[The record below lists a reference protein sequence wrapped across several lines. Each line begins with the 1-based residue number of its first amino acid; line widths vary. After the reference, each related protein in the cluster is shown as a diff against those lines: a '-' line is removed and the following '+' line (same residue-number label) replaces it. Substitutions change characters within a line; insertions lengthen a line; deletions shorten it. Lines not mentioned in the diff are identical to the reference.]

1 MKSPISEYPS
11 FSVSTN
17 SPFPLNTHNQREYT
31 NPIKTQPQSHRSNM
45 VATAFSH
52 NNKVHFSE
60 SIPKSIIIMLNTKQP
75 IHFANTNY
83 SNNQQLY
90 SSTSS
95 LSSLSQTTVH
105 TLLNKKTSPMDLFY
119 KYTIIIS
126 ILHLLKLIPHHIP
139 INDLQ
144 LLPTIHPTFP

>member
-52 NNKVHFSE
+52 NNKVHFLE

-75 IHFANTNY
+75 IHFANINY

-90 SSTSS
+90 SCTSS

-105 TLLNKKTSPMDLFY
+105 TLLNKK
-119 KYTIIIS
+119 
-126 ILHLLKLIPHHIP
+126 
-139 INDLQ
+139 LQ
-144 LLPTIHPTFP
+144 RLTYFTNIRS